1 MRLKKKGQMLL
12 ILGTVGAG
20 DAGLVEDTGLELSNW
35 VAEASARGN

>member
-1 MRLKKKGQMLL
+1 MRLKKKGQML

-35 VAEASARGN
+35 VPEASARGN